1 MSADV
6 AIRVDRLSK
15 RYRITTGDDG
25 PPPGAMR
32 GLARLALSPF
42 AYLRESLRPP
52 AEHEVLWALR
62 DVSFEVRRGEVF
74 GVVGQ
79 NGSGKSTLLKVLSR
93 ITAPTSGVAELR
105 GRVASLLEV
114 GTGFH
119 PELTGR
125 ENVFMN
131 GAVLGMTRREIEAKF
146 DEIVAFAGEAV
157 EQMLDTPVKR
167 YSSGMQV
174 RLGFAV
180 AAHLEPEVLF
190 IDEVLSVGDA
200 AFTDKCIGK
209 VDAIRRSG
217 RTILLVSHGLA
228 TVERLCSRAIWLDRG
243 RLVADG
249 PAREVVDRYLAS
261 SRVARATQLTE
272 AARCGGD
279 GRLRFTSLELQDASG
294 ASLEGVP
301 IGAQV
306 RVVLRYAADEP
317 LRHVHANVVVRDQA
331 RRELVRFWTPHQDA
345 AFETLPPRGE
355 IVCTIPRLPLAPGK
369 YLLDIDSSVER
380 ELADWIVNAGQL
392 TVFDGDFF
400 GRGGQRD
407 VCGLFLCDHAWA
419 AASTSEAV
427 GGGALA
433 DLAPVSG

>member
-1 MSADV
+1 VSADV
-6 AIRVDRLSK
+6 TIRVERLSK
-15 RYRITTGDDG
+15 RYRITATDG
-25 PPPGAMR
+25 AAPAGALR
-32 GLARLALSPF
+32 GLARRALSPF
-42 AYLRESLRPP
+42 AYLRESLRAP

-62 DVSFEVRRGEVF
+62 DVSFEVRRGEVL

-79 NGSGKSTLLKVLSR
+79 NGSGKSTLLKILSR
-93 ITAPTSGVAELR
+93 ITAPSEGVAEIR

-125 ENVFMN
+125 ENVYMN
-131 GAVLGMTRREIEAKF
+131 GAVLGMTRSEIAAKF
-146 DEIVAFAGEAV
+146 DEIVAFAGGAV

-200 AFTDKCIGK
+200 AFTEKCIGK

-228 TVERLCSRAIWLDRG
+228 TVERLCTRAVWLDRG
-243 RLVADG
+243 QLRAEG
-249 PAREVVDRYLAS
+249 SAREVVDQYLAS
-261 SRVARATQLTE
+261 SRVSRATQLTDT
-272 AARCGGD
+272 ARCGGN
-279 GRLRFTSLELQDASG
+279 GRLRFTSMELQDASG
-294 ASLEGVP
+294 ACLEGVS

-306 RVVLRYAADEP
+306 RVVLRYAADGP

-345 AFETLPPRGE
+345 AFEQLPPRGE

-407 VCGLFLCDHAWA
+407 VCGLFLCDHGWQAR
-419 AASTSEAV
+419 STAEGAD
-427 GGGALA
+427 GGALG
-433 DLAPVSG
+433 DLAVVSG